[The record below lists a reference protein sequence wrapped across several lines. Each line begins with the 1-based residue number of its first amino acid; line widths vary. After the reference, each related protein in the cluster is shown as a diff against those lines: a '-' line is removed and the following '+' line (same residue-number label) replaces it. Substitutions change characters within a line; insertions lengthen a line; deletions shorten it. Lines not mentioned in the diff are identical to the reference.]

1 MKYSIHKLLAII
13 WILLIL
19 TGCTTKTV
27 TPILKSSFMGKLTW
41 QTDGVYGYRMLRPAD
56 WQALNMGGGRGYS
69 SQFLTGDKDFFILIV
84 SNPEISV
91 QGPQQF
97 ASMKAANEQYQ
108 AHPTLNGWMNGLE
121 QVWKDNGTVYKLELK
136 FSNSRIYSL
145 IISDNQV
152 QLIGYVVDKQGP
164 LVIEMNIFGALA
176 NIENLRTLGFVNEFS
191 DIVTGA
197 GSIPSDPKNINP
209 PFPDSIN

>member
-1 MKYSIHKLLAII
+1 MKYSIHRFLPVI
-13 WILLIL
+13 WVVLIL
-19 TGCTTKTV
+19 TACTEKAV

-41 QTDGVYGYRMLRPAD
+41 QTDGVYGYRMLRPVD

-69 SQFLTGDKDFFILIV
+69 SQFLTGYKDFFMLIV

-97 ASMKAANEQYQ
+97 ASMKTANEQYQ
-108 AHPTLNGWMNGLE
+108 AHPTLKGWMNGLE
-121 QVWKDNGTVYKLELK
+121 QVWKDNGVVYKLELK

-164 LVIEMNIFGALA
+164 LVIEMNIFGAIA
-176 NIENLRTLGFVNEFS
+176 NIVNLRTLGFVNEFS

-209 PFPDSIN
+209 PFPEVIN